1 MKNYCAIDLH
11 SNNNV
16 IVVIDE
22 KDHILLERKLSNN
35 LGVVLDSLSTIR
47 EPISGIAV
55 ESTYSFSPN

>member
-22 KDHILLERKLSNN
+22 KDNILLERKLSNN
-35 LGVVLDSLSTIR
+35 LGMVLDLLSTIR
-47 EPISGIAV
+47 EPIRGIAV
-55 ESTYSFSPN
+55 EFCHSL